1 MRVRRFGASIIGLVC
16 ASIFWLLANVIVS
29 QLGEWLSISMNKYV
43 EQIGSLWLM
52 FLLMGLTIFIIS
64 RSARH
69 EQLKIW
75 NQMSDTIKRIAAG
88 DFSAKIQ
95 SDSKDMKNSSHP
107 VTKLVNQ
114 INHLAVELNEMEK
127 IKQEFISNVSHE
139 FQTPLTSLK
148 GFAHL
153 LKNPDISEENR
164 IYYLSII
171 EAETMRLSKMSENLL
186 KLTALEQQVEPIEKA
201 RFSLDKQLR
210 RIILLCEPHWT
221 EKNIEIDL
229 DTSPVNIDGDE
240 GLLNQVWTNIIH
252 NAIKFTKEGGVI
264 AVQVKQAP
272 AHFMVE
278 IKDDGIGM
286 KEDQVQRVFE
296 RFYKADKSRNAGGSG
311 LGLSIVQKIIEL
323 YEGQV
328 EVESEYGRGTL
339 FRVKLPKVDEI
350 E

>member
-1 MRVRRFGASIIGLVC
+1 
-16 ASIFWLLANVIVS
+16 
-29 QLGEWLSISMNKYV
+29 
-43 EQIGSLWLM
+43 
-52 FLLMGLTIFIIS
+52 
-64 RSARH
+64 
-69 EQLKIW
+69 
-75 NQMSDTIKRIAAG
+75 
-88 DFSAKIQ
+88 
-95 SDSKDMKNSSHP
+95 
-107 VTKLVNQ
+107 
-114 INHLAVELNEMEK
+114 
-127 IKQEFISNVSHE
+127 
-139 FQTPLTSLK
+139 LK

-153 LKNPDISEENR
+153 LKNPDISEGNR

-171 EAETMRLSKMSENLL
+171 EEETMRLSKMSENLL

-229 DTSPVNIDGDE
+229 DTPPVNIDGDE

-252 NAIKFTKEGGVI
+252 NAIKFMKEGGVI

-272 AHFMVE
+272 AHVIVE

-323 YEGQV
+323 HEGQV
-328 EVESEYGRGTL
+328 EVESEYGKGTL